1 MQGVAFEEENQ
12 VRYIL
17 ILAVLAATV
26 LGCARDVGIPTLPD
40 THDPSGALQSQSPYD
55 GPYRLWGE
63 WLFYID
69 ESHEKIDVVPA
80 RNGRV
85 HLNALKFLESYC
97 EDCLKITG
105 IENNGDGTVNVT
117 VQITHPFTG
126 LPQFTGFDVKG
137 IIMFEGSHDLG
148 HSSTHWPLY
157 PENFSC
163 SSRLL
168 GDPEL
173 LNPDGYTYRWSPWYE
188 SGSSMP
194 IFNYW
199 PGKYSNGTPTANIN
213 GYMNYYSNE
222 TRHMFEC
229 NAEVSRTYHISLP
242 PGPLVVGY
250 AVEACWEPPLVT
262 PVINPA
268 DDFPVTANQP
278 EAYHFKVVIN
288 DGEPVTSGNCCN
300 EDEPDTFSVYEAR
313 VELDLWYMP
322 FPPDVLF
329 NDQFQLLERSTEIDW
344 NGEGYSSISWTP
356 FCDGPENWY
365 CIDGGTFYA
374 NPAGIY
380 KCLAIEYHV
389 DPGGP
394 GIPKKYPAFDIYEV
408 VIEK

>member
-1 MQGVAFEEENQ
+1 M
-12 VRYIL
+12 RYIL

-85 HLNALKFLESYC
+85 HLNALKFLEETC
-97 EDCLKITG
+97 TNCLQITG
-105 IENNGDGTVNVT
+105 IHNNGDGTIDLT
-117 VQITHPFTG
+117 VQITHPFPG
-126 LPQFTGFDVKG
+126 MPQFTGFDVKG

-148 HSSTHWPLY
+148 HSPENKPLY
-157 PENFSC
+157 PQNYSC

-173 LNPDGYTYRWSPWYE
+173 LNPDGYTYRWSPWYD

-278 EAYHFKVVIN
+278 EAYHFKVVYN
-288 DGEPVTSGNCCN
+288 DGEPVTDINCCN
-300 EDEPDTFSVYEAR
+300 EDDDFDTWSVYEAR

-322 FPPDVLF
+322 FPPDIPYD
-329 NDQFQLLERSTEIDW
+329 NEFQLLERSTEIDW
-344 NGEGYSSISWTP
+344 WSEGYGSVD
-356 FCDGPENWY
+356 FDQHCDGPDNWY
-365 CIDGGTFYA
+365 CIRGGTFFY
-374 NPAGIY
+374 NPAGTF
-380 KCLAIEYHV
+380 KCLAIENHV

-394 GIPKKYPAFDIYEV
+394 TIPVKYPAFDIFEV